1 MREFNEGDLFYDLC
15 REVVCRTD
23 DGATLGA
30 ISGAIS
36 STPGVISGGFSNFSK
51 KRLEAISPWLED
63 DDLRVRRFARQMVDS
78 LQRTI
83 EREEAREEFERK
95 NW

>member
-1 MREFNEGDLFYDLC
+1 
-15 REVVCRTD
+15 
-23 DGATLGA
+23 
-30 ISGAIS
+30 
-36 STPGVISGGFSNFSK
+36 VISGGFSNFSK

-83 EREEAREEFERK
+83 EREEAQEEFERK